1 MASAIRD
8 FSYMFTYAKKL
19 ENSSTL
25 SRILV
30 VLVAIA
36 LAFLARA
43 LSESILVEAARL
55 SLVLALELLVASY
68 FRGFRPLIA
77 ALKLILF
84 FIAIGAAIFYAS
96 YVAGWTAPELTSIL
110 LGAIALLTF
119 IFAFSL
125 LFQLLSLREW
135 RRIFALLGS
144 KKYALLFS
152 LVISQI
158 PVTIYYASEA
168 FTTVKLKYGGKR
180 LHRVVIPLVL
190 LSLYSARSL
199 FESHLLYGVSYDAN
213 LTLFKKKD
221 LVLYSIAIPII
232 IAFALLEYVPLSP

>member
-1 MASAIRD
+1 MASVIRD

-30 VLVAIA
+30 ALVAIA
-36 LAFLARA
+36 LALLARV
-43 LSESILVEAARL
+43 LSKSILIEVIRL
-55 SLVLALELLVASY
+55 LLVLTLELLVASY
-68 FRGFRPLIA
+68 FRGFRALIA
-77 ALKLILF
+77 ALKLVLF
-84 FIAIGAAIFYAS
+84 FTTVGAIIFYVS
-96 YVAGWTAPELTSIL
+96 HVAGWVAPEPTSII

-119 IFAFSL
+119 VLAFSL

-180 LHRVVIPLVL
+180 LHRVVVPLIL
-190 LSLYSARSL
+190 LSLHSARSL
-199 FESHLLYGVSYDAN
+199 LESHLLYGAFYETN
-213 LTLFKKKD
+213 LTLLKKKD
-221 LVLYSIAIPII
+221 IVLYSIAMPII
-232 IAFALLEYVPLSP
+232 VAFALLEYVPSLP